1 MNIAFFLTL
10 KKDVAYVY
18 DDFTIRQALE
28 KMKHHGYTAI
38 PVISRQGKYVNTVTE
53 GDFLWYMLDESIE
66 DTDGVSIYDAEDLK
80 LRDILPKKVPPAARI
95 TATMDELFE
104 LALNQNFVPVIDDK
118 DCFIGIVTRKNII
131 RHFIES
137 LTGAKAPLPIKAE
150 SRRLFSLNTNCRLMG
165 TIIHI
170 GGRNSC
176 QKSTSKSRMQFFE
189 THNKNSHIIFYGIF
203 TKIEN
208 ENVHLSQC
216 YMKMR

>member
-28 KMKHHGYTAI
+28 KMKHHGYTSI
-38 PVISRQGKYVNTVTE
+38 PVISRRGKYVNTVTE

-80 LRDILPKKVPPAARI
+80 LRDILPKKITPAARI

-137 LTGAKAPLPIKAE
+137 LTDSKKPPHGAEEDSAL
-150 SRRLFSLNTNCRLMG
+150 
-165 TIIHI
+165 
-170 GGRNSC
+170 
-176 QKSTSKSRMQFFE
+176 
-189 THNKNSHIIFYGIF
+189 
-203 TKIEN
+203 
-208 ENVHLSQC
+208 
-216 YMKMR
+216 

>member
-1 MNIAFFLTL
+1 
-10 KKDVAYVY
+10 
-18 DDFTIRQALE
+18 
-28 KMKHHGYTAI
+28 
-38 PVISRQGKYVNTVTE
+38 
-53 GDFLWYMLDESIE
+53 MLDESIE

-150 SRRLFSLNTNCRLMG
+150 
-165 TIIHI
+165 
-170 GGRNSC
+170 
-176 QKSTSKSRMQFFE
+176 E
-189 THNKNSHIIFYGIF
+189 
-203 TKIEN
+203 
-208 ENVHLSQC
+208 
-216 YMKMR
+216 